1 MKIVG
6 RLLANKRGT
15 AAVEFAIVAPVFLLF
30 VLSLIAYGIYLSAAH
45 ALQQMTADAART
57 AVAGLSDAERV
68 QLVNNYITLS
78 TLNDPLID
86 RKKLQVTV
94 ATDPQNANQF
104 TVTTEYDASA
114 LPIWNLY
121 AFPLPNT
128 KIRRFATIRMGGI

>member
-1 MKIVG
+1 MKIVR
-6 RLLANKRGT
+6 RLLANRRG
-15 AAVEFAIVAPVFLLF
+15 AAAIEFAIVAPVFLL
-30 VLSLIAYGIYLSAAH
+30 VLLTLIAYGIYLSAAH
-45 ALQQMTADAART
+45 ALQQLTADAART
-57 AVAGLSDAERV
+57 AVAGLSEQERI
-68 QLVNNYITLS
+68 QLVNNYIALS

-104 TVTTEYDASA
+104 TVTTVYDASA

-121 AFPLPNT
+121 TFPLPDT

>member
-6 RLLANKRGT
+6 RLLANRRGT
-15 AAVEFAIVAPVFLLF
+15 AAVEFAIVAPVFLLV

-94 ATDPQNANQF
+94 VTDPQNANQF

-121 AFPLPNT
+121 TFPLPDT

>member
-1 MKIVG
+1 MRNAR
-6 RLLANKRGT
+6 RLLANRQG
-15 AAVEFAIVAPVFLLF
+15 AAAIEFAIVAPVFLL
-30 VLSLIAYGIYLSAAH
+30 VLLTLIAYGIYLSAAH
-45 ALQQMTADAART
+45 ALQQLTADAART
-57 AVAGLSDAERV
+57 AVAGLSEQERA
-68 QLVNNYITLS
+68 QLVNNYIALS

-94 ATDPQNANQF
+94 ATDPTNANQF

-121 AFPLPNT
+121 TFPLPDT

>member
-1 MKIVG
+1 MRNAR
-6 RLLANKRGT
+6 RLLANRQG
-15 AAVEFAIVAPVFLLF
+15 AAAIEFAIVAPVFLL
-30 VLSLIAYGIYLSAAH
+30 VLLTLIAYGIYLSAAH
-45 ALQQMTADAART
+45 ALQQLTADAART
-57 AVAGLSDAERV
+57 AVAGLSEQERA
-68 QLVNNYITLS
+68 QLVNNYIALS

-94 ATDPQNANQF
+94 ANDPGNANQF

-121 AFPLPNT
+121 TFPLPDT

>member
-1 MKIVG
+1 MRNAR
-6 RLLANKRGT
+6 RLLANRQG
-15 AAVEFAIVAPVFLLF
+15 AAAIEFAIVAPVFLL
-30 VLSLIAYGIYLSAAH
+30 VLLTLIAYGIYLSAAH
-45 ALQQMTADAART
+45 ALQQLTADAART
-57 AVAGLSDAERV
+57 AVAGLSEQERA
-68 QLVNNYITLS
+68 QLVNNYIALS

-94 ATDPQNANQF
+94 ATDPTNANQF

-121 AFPLPNT
+121 SFPLPDT